1 MAPRR
6 VIEDSDEDDGGFGT
20 PELLSPSV
28 VNNEAGSV
36 SMMQPSSTGKIR
48 PHRSRCF
55 VPQTKAL

>member
-28 VNNEAGSV
+28 VNNEADSV

-48 PHRSRCF
+48 PRRSRYF
-55 VPQTKAL
+55 VPQTKAF

>member
-20 PELLSPSV
+20 PELLSPSM

-36 SMMQPSSTGKIR
+36 SIMQPSSTGRIGPR
-48 PHRSRCF
+48 RSRYF
-55 VPQTKAL
+55 VAQTKAL